1 MFYPFSCYYKLNCF
15 LNFIFSLFI
24 VSASIQ
30 LILAYWPC
38 ILQPCW
44 FSTWIPRPSNGEIIV
59 LSLMGPGQ
67 LDGHMRKLDPY
78 LTKWIKDL
86 NIRAKTYKIHRRKYR
101 GKYSWI
107 LGYDTTSMSNERKVN
122 WTSTKLKPLAL
133 QWMSSRKC
141 KDNPQNKEKTFANY
155 RSKGFESRIYKDF
168 LQRWIT

>member
-1 MFYPFSCYYKLNCF
+1 
-15 LNFIFSLFI
+15 
-24 VSASIQ
+24 
-30 LILAYWPC
+30 
-38 ILQPCW
+38 
-44 FSTWIPRPSNGEIIV
+44 
-59 LSLMGPGQ
+59 MGPGQ

-133 QWMSSRKC
+133 Q
-141 KDNPQNKEKTFANY
+141 
-155 RSKGFESRIYKDF
+155 
-168 LQRWIT
+168 